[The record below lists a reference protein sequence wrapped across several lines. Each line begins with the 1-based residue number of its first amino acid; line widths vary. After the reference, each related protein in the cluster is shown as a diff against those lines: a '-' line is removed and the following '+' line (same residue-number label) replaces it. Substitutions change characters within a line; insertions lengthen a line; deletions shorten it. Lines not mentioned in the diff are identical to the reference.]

1 MSIVRISRFH
11 DDVHG
16 PCAAVD
22 LPAEGGAI
30 RVVGVGGFLS
40 GLRSALSIASSIA
53 SNPIISSV
61 LPPGTAA
68 ALNAVKSIAHAP
80 NPQKAAGKFGGP
92 GGARLQAAI
101 KQDAKPIGPR
111 PGAGRYYTLPEMP
124 RRA

>member
-22 LPAEGGAI
+22 LPMEGGAV

-40 GLRSALSIASSIA
+40 GLRSALSVASSIA
-53 SNPIISSV
+53 SNPILSAV
-61 LPPGTAA
+61 LPPGTGA
-68 ALNAVKSIAHAP
+68 ALNAVAQVAHAP
-80 NPQKAAGKFGGP
+80 NPHKAAAAFTGP
-92 GGARLQAAI
+92 GGKRLQAAI

-111 PGAGRYYTLPEMP
+111 PAGRYYTLPEIA
-124 RRA
+124 RSK